1 MNKALFNQL
10 IKEPASVDPKYK
22 SELAQLVVSFPY
34 SVNLKLLHLSA
45 LLNDA
50 DIHFESELK
59 KTACFISDRRVLRK
73 ILQQPIDKS
82 NYIIEE
88 FESPLIVVSNNIELE
103 KGNLDLT
110 KDENTVS
117 KDSIIKI
124 DDQFSQGSVNTTS
137 ENDVEIE
144 PIQDNEEI
152 VKSEISSDHEKI
164 NNTEIISELD
174 KQIIASA
181 VDASL
186 SMEVNAIEV
195 KEGDISP
202 EKNTDEKKS
211 FLDWIGGKNLTE
223 ESIAI
228 DPKIQER
235 LEFRKKAEELI
246 NQFIVDQ
253 PRIDAKKE
261 FFSPGNMAKKSIEDQ
276 NKIVSET
283 LAKVYAAQGDN
294 SKAIATY
301 KQLILK
307 NPEKKSYF
315 ASLIKELKSI

>member
-10 IKEPASVDPKYK
+10 IKDPASVDPKYK
-22 SELAQLVVSFPY
+22 TELAQLVASFPY
-34 SVNLKLLHLSA
+34 SANLKLLHLSA
-45 LLNDA
+45 LLNGT

-73 ILQQPIDKS
+73 IVQQPIDKS
-82 NYIIEE
+82 NYIIKE
-88 FESPLIVVSNNIELE
+88 FESSLSIVGNDIKLE
-103 KGNLDLT
+103 KENVDLN
-110 KDENTVS
+110 EEEIILS
-117 KDSIIKI
+117 SDSPVKF
-124 DDQFSQGSVNTTS
+124 DDQSINACLNITS
-137 ENDVEIE
+137 ETEVET
-144 PIQDNEEI
+144 IQNKEEI
-152 VKSEISSDHEKI
+152 VTSEISSVDEKI
-164 NNTEIISELD
+164 NTTEIISELN

-186 SMEVNAIEV
+186 SMEVSSIEV
-195 KEGDISP
+195 KEENIAS
-202 EKNTDEKKS
+202 EKNTEEKKS

-223 ESIAI
+223 DPVSI

-235 LEFRKKAEELI
+235 LEFRKKAEDLI

-253 PRIDAKKE
+253 PRIDTKKE

-276 NKIVSET
+276 NEIVSET

-301 KQLILK
+301 NQLILK
-307 NPEKKSYF
+307 NPEKKTYF
-315 ASLIKELKSI
+315 ASLIKDLKSI

>member
-10 IKEPASVDPKYK
+10 VKKPASVDPKYK
-22 SELAQLVVSFPY
+22 SELAQLVASFPY
-34 SVNLKLLHLSA
+34 SANLKLLHLSA
-45 LLNDA
+45 LLNDT

-73 ILQQPIDKS
+73 IIQQPIDKS
-82 NYIIEE
+82 TYIIKESK
-88 FESPLIVVSNNIELE
+88 SPLSVVGNATELE
-103 KGNLDLT
+103 KENVDLN
-110 KDENTVS
+110 DEGIILTHNS
-117 KDSIIKI
+117 SIKI
-124 DDQFSQGSVNTTS
+124 DDQPSEDCFNVNS
-137 ENDVEIE
+137 ETEVNIE
-144 PIQDNEEI
+144 PVQNKEEI
-152 VKSEISSDHEKI
+152 VKSEIYSDDKKI
-164 NNTEIISELD
+164 KKTEIISELD

-186 SMEVNAIEV
+186 SIEVSAIELNEEDV
-195 KEGDISP
+195 AP

-211 FLDWIGGKNLTE
+211 FLDWIGGKNLTN
-223 ESIAI
+223 ESTVI

-235 LEFRKKAEELI
+235 LEFRKKAEDLI
-246 NQFIVDQ
+246 NQFIIDQ

-276 NKIVSET
+276 NEIVSET

-301 KQLILK
+301 KQLILR
-307 NPEKKSYF
+307 NPEKKTYF
-315 ASLIKELKSI
+315 ASLIKDLKSI

>member
-10 IKEPASVDPKYK
+10 VKKSASVDPKYK
-22 SELAQLVVSFPY
+22 SELAQLVASFPY
-34 SVNLKLLHLSA
+34 SANLKLLHLSA
-45 LLNDA
+45 LLNDT

-73 ILQQPIDKS
+73 IVQQPIDKS
-82 NYIIEE
+82 SYLIKEV
-88 FESPLIVVSNNIELE
+88 ESTLSVVRNNIELE
-103 KGNLDLT
+103 KENLDLT
-110 KDENTVS
+110 EERTTVPN
-117 KDSIIKI
+117 DSTTKI
-124 DDQFSQGSVNTTS
+124 DDQFSQDTINISSTTG
-137 ENDVEIE
+137 VEIE
-144 PIQDNEEI
+144 PIQNKEEI
-152 VKSEISSDHEKI
+152 LKSEISSNDEKT
-164 NNTEIISELD
+164 NKPKIIPELD

-186 SMEVNAIEV
+186 SIEVSAIELNEEDV
-195 KEGDISP
+195 AP

-211 FLDWIGGKNLTE
+211 FLDWIGGKNLTN
-223 ESIAI
+223 ESTVI

-235 LEFRKKAEELI
+235 LEFRKKAEDLI
-246 NQFIVDQ
+246 NQFIIDQ

-276 NKIVSET
+276 NEIVSET

-315 ASLIKELKSI
+315 ASLIKDLN

>member
-10 IKEPASVDPKYK
+10 IKDPASVDPKYK
-22 SELAQLVVSFPY
+22 TELAQLVASFPY
-34 SVNLKLLHLSA
+34 SANLKLLHLSA
-45 LLNDA
+45 LLNDT

-73 ILQQPIDKS
+73 IVQQPIDKS
-82 NYIIEE
+82 NYIIKE
-88 FESPLIVVSNNIELE
+88 FESSLSIVGNDIKLE
-103 KGNLDLT
+103 KENVDLNEEEIILST
-110 KDENTVS
+110 
-117 KDSIIKI
+117 DSSVKF
-124 DDQFSQGSVNTTS
+124 DDQSINDRLNITS
-137 ENDVEIE
+137 ETEVET
-144 PIQDNEEI
+144 IQNKEE
-152 VKSEISSDHEKI
+152 VVTSEISSVDEKI
-164 NNTEIISELD
+164 NTTEIISELN

-186 SMEVNAIEV
+186 SMEVSSIEV
-195 KEGDISP
+195 KEENIAS
-202 EKNTDEKKS
+202 EKNTEEKKS

-223 ESIAI
+223 DPVSI

-235 LEFRKKAEELI
+235 LEFRKKAEDLI

-253 PRIDAKKE
+253 PRIDTKKE

-276 NKIVSET
+276 NEIVSET

-301 KQLILK
+301 NQLILR
-307 NPEKKSYF
+307 NPEKKTYF
-315 ASLIKELKSI
+315 ASLIKDLKSI

>member
-10 IKEPASVDPKYK
+10 VKKPASVDPKYK
-22 SELAQLVVSFPY
+22 SELAQLVASFPY
-34 SVNLKLLHLSA
+34 SANLKLLHLSA
-45 LLNDA
+45 LLNDT

-73 ILQQPIDKS
+73 IVQQPIDKS
-82 NYIIEE
+82 NYLIKEV
-88 FESPLIVVSNNIELE
+88 ESTLSVVRNNIELE
-103 KGNLDLT
+103 KENLDLT
-110 KDENTVS
+110 EEPTAVPN
-117 KDSIIKI
+117 DSTTKI
-124 DDQFSQGSVNTTS
+124 DDQFSQDTINISSTTG
-137 ENDVEIE
+137 VEIE
-144 PIQDNEEI
+144 PIQNKEEI
-152 VKSEISSDHEKI
+152 LKSEISSNDEKT
-164 NNTEIISELD
+164 NKPKIISELD

-186 SMEVNAIEV
+186 SIEVSAIELNEEDV
-195 KEGDISP
+195 AP

-211 FLDWIGGKNLTE
+211 FLDWIGGKNLTN
-223 ESIAI
+223 ESTVI

-235 LEFRKKAEELI
+235 LEFRKKAEDLI
-246 NQFIVDQ
+246 NQFIIDQ
-253 PRIDAKKE
+253 PRIDVKKE

-276 NKIVSET
+276 NEIVSET

-294 SKAIATY
+294 YKAIATY

-315 ASLIKELKSI
+315 ASLIKDLN